1 MRLLNVDEPEL
12 EFGGAQP
19 HIDIRFGLKD
29 YGPLDL
35 LSTQSPKAIRIGLVG
50 TSEGVEGFSE
60 WIKRCRNGIAAKK
73 SRQPNLFPSFPSH
86 DGKTAFNCEFGTDS
100 LLSKELG
107 GTQLLKLAKVSTVEE
122 RIKQAVDIFVAE
134 IAHLCEKT
142 KPDVIVCSF
151 PEELGPL
158 LDDPA
163 QTTSYDFHDL
173 LKARA
178 MHVRVPLQL
187 VLPSLWDPS
196 KARKVKRSGVAR
208 ALQDEATRAWNIHSA
223 LYYKAGGTPWRLK
236 RLSTALDTCFVGI
249 SFYRSLDR
257 SNLSTSIAQIFNER
271 GEGVVIRGSVATVS
285 KDDLQPHLREEDAFQ
300 LLKEALKLYKR
311 EHHNLPARLV
321 VHKTS
326 SYSDWE
332 RTGFDQAVA
341 EADISTHDL
350 LHLRPSDLRL
360 YRDGVYP
367 PLRGTSLEVESDE
380 FILYTKGSVPF
391 FQTYPGM
398 YVPRPLEVRVAS
410 SEQTVR
416 FLAHEILALTKL
428 NWNTTQFDGGDPV
441 TIQASREVGQV
452 LRFCGDEQIIA
463 PRYAF
468 YM

>member
-35 LSTQSPKAIRIGLVG
+35 LSTQSPKIIRLGLVG
-50 TSEGVEGFSE
+50 TSEGVEGLSQ
-60 WIKRCRNGIAAKK
+60 WITRCRNGIEAKR
-73 SRQPNLFPSFPSH
+73 SRQPYLFPAFPSH

-100 LLSKELG
+100 LLAKELG
-107 GTQLLKLAKVSTVEE
+107 RTQLLKLGQVGTIED

-134 IAHLCEKT
+134 IEHLCEKT

-151 PEELGPL
+151 PEELSPL
-158 LDDPA
+158 LDDPRR
-163 QTTSYDFHDL
+163 TTSYDFHDL

-196 KARKVKRSGVAR
+196 KARRVKRSGVAR
-208 ALQDEATRAWNIHSA
+208 ALQDEATRAWNIHCA

-236 RLSTALDTCFVGI
+236 RVSTALDTCFVGI
-249 SFYRSLDR
+249 SFYRTLDR
-257 SNLSTSIAQIFNER
+257 VNLSTSIAQVFNER

-300 LLKEALKLYKR
+300 LLKDALKLYKR

-326 SYSDWE
+326 SYSEGE
-332 RTGFDQAVA
+332 RTGFEQAVA
-341 EADISTHDL
+341 EAEISTHDL
-350 LHLRPSDLRL
+350 LHLRPSDLKL

-367 PLRGTSLEVESDE
+367 PLRGTTLELEDDD

-398 YVPRPLEVRVAS
+398 YIPRPLEVRVVS

-441 TIQASREVGQV
+441 TIQASRVVGQV
-452 LRFCGDEQIIA
+452 LRFCGDDQIIA
-463 PRYAF
+463 PRYGF

>member
-1 MRLLNVDEPEL
+1 MRLLNLDEPEL
-12 EFGGAQP
+12 EFGGTQP

-35 LSTQSPKAIRIGLVG
+35 LSTQSPKIIRLGLVG
-50 TSEGVEGFSE
+50 TAEGVEGFSG
-60 WIKRCRNGIAAKK
+60 WIAHCRNGIAAKT
-73 SRQPNLFPSFPSH
+73 SRQPHLFPAFPSH
-86 DGKTAFNCEFGTDS
+86 DGKTAFHCEFATDG
-100 LLSKELG
+100 LLSRELG
-107 GTQLLKLAKVSTVEE
+107 RQQLLKLGQISSVQE
-122 RIKQAVDIFVAE
+122 RIKEAVGIFVAE
-134 IAHLCEKT
+134 IEHLCDKT
-142 KPDVIVCSF
+142 KPDVIVCAF
-151 PEELGPL
+151 PEELSPF
-158 LDDPA
+158 LDDPK
-163 QTTSYDFHDL
+163 QTTAYDFHDL

-196 KARKVKRSGVAR
+196 KARKVKRSGAAR
-208 ALQDEATRAWNIHSA
+208 ALQDEATRAWNIHCA

-257 SNLSTSIAQIFNER
+257 PNLSTSIAQVFNER

-285 KDDLQPHLREEDAFQ
+285 KDDLQPHLQEEDAFQ

-311 EHHNLPARLV
+311 EHQNLPARLV

-326 SYSDWE
+326 SYSDE
-332 RTGFDQAVA
+332 ECTGFEQAIA
-341 EADISTHDL
+341 EAEIATHDL
-350 LHLRPSDLRL
+350 LHLRPSELRL

-367 PLRGTSLEVESDE
+367 PLRGTALELEGDE

-398 YVPRPLEVRVAS
+398 YVPRPLDVRVVS

-416 FLAHEILALTKL
+416 FLGHELLALTKL

-441 TIQASREVGQV
+441 SIQASRVVGQV

-463 PRYAF
+463 PRYGF

>member
-1 MRLLNVDEPEL
+1 MRLLNLDEPEL
-12 EFGGAQP
+12 EFGGAQS

-29 YGPLDL
+29 YGPLDY
-35 LSTQSPKAIRIGLVG
+35 LSSQSPKIIRLGLVG
-50 TSEGVEGFSE
+50 TSDGVEGFSQ
-60 WIKRCRNGIAAKK
+60 WITRCRNGVEAKR
-73 SRQPNLFPSFPSH
+73 SRQPYLFPAFPSH

-100 LLSKELG
+100 LLARELG
-107 GTQLLKLAKVSTVEE
+107 RTQLLKLEQISTIKD

-134 IAHLCEKT
+134 IEHLCDKT
-142 KPDVIVCSF
+142 KPDVIVCPF
-151 PEELGPL
+151 PEELSPL
-158 LDDPA
+158 LNDSK

-173 LKARA
+173 LKSRA

-187 VLPSLWDPS
+187 VLPSIWDPS
-196 KARKVKRSGVAR
+196 KARKVKRSGVTR
-208 ALQDEATRAWNIHSA
+208 ALQDEATRAWNIHCA

-257 SNLSTSIAQIFNER
+257 SNLSTSIAQVFNER

-285 KDDLQPHLREEDAFQ
+285 KDDLQPHLQEEDAFQ
-300 LLKEALKLYKR
+300 LLKDALKLYKR

-321 VHKTS
+321 VHKSS
-326 SYSDWE
+326 SYSDGE
-332 RTGFDQAVA
+332 RTGFEQGIA
-341 EADISTHDL
+341 EAEISTHDL
-350 LHLRPSDLRL
+350 LHLRPSELRL

-367 PLRGTSLEVESDE
+367 PLRGTALEVDSDE

-398 YVPRPLEVRVAS
+398 YIPRPLDVRVVS

-428 NWNTTQFDGGDPV
+428 NWNTTQFDGGDPIS
-441 TIQASREVGQV
+441 IQASRVVGQV
-452 LRFCGDEQIIA
+452 L
-463 PRYAF
+463 
-468 YM
+468 

>member
-1 MRLLNVDEPEL
+1 MRLINVDEPEL

-35 LSTQSPKAIRIGLVG
+35 LSTQSPKAIQIGRVG
-50 TSEGVEGFSE
+50 TPEGVEGFAQ
-60 WIKRCRNGIAAKK
+60 WISRCRNGIEAKK
-73 SRQPNLFPSFPSH
+73 SRQPYLFPAFPSN
-86 DGKTAFNCEFGTDS
+86 DGKTSFNCEFNTDS
-100 LLSKELG
+100 LLVRELG
-107 GTQLLKLAKVSTVEE
+107 RTQLLKLANVTSMEE

-134 IAHLCEKT
+134 IEHLCEKS

-151 PEELGPL
+151 PEELSPL
-158 LDDPA
+158 LDDPR

-196 KARKVKRSGVAR
+196 KARKVKRTGVNR

-236 RLSTALDTCFVGI
+236 RLSTALDTCYVGV

-257 SNLSTSIAQIFNER
+257 SNLSTSIAQVFNER

-285 KDDLQPHLREEDAFQ
+285 KDDRQPHLQEEDAFQ

-326 SYSDWE
+326 SYSDDE

-350 LHLRPSDLRL
+350 LHLRDSDLRL

-367 PLRGTSLEVESDE
+367 PLRGTALEVDSDE
-380 FILYTKGSVPF
+380 FILYTKGSVQF

-398 YVPRPLEVRVAS
+398 YVPRPLDVRVVS
-410 SEQTVR
+410 SEQTTR
-416 FLAHEILALTKL
+416 FLAQEILALTKL

-441 TIQASREVGQV
+441 SIQASRVVGKT
-452 LRFCGDEQIIA
+452 LRFCGDDQIIA
-463 PRYAF
+463 PRYGF